1 MAAFAALLFLLAA
14 SASAQD
20 TTADLLVPDADPDT
34 YLTSYAVGDETTIT
48 PMGVGDDDKQYSFL
62 VDDFG
67 ESDVGRF
74 VPSADFVE
82 VEAPGCD
89 DDEGCN
95 TIPTLNVGPATT
107 FGKAKSESA
116 SSAVASVSWVVAGC
130 VAVGV
135 VAIAAITGY
144 RRRAAE
150 RAQALLPLDMV

>member
-95 TIPTLNVGPATT
+95 AIPTLNVGPATT

-116 SSAVASVSWVVAGC
+116 SSAVASASWVVAGC
-130 VAVGV
+130 VAVRV

-144 RRRAAE
+144 RRHTAARTE
-150 RAQALLPLDMV
+150 ASLL

>member
-1 MAAFAALLFLLAA
+1 MSWCTKA
-14 SASAQD
+14 SSNVFGASGGGSG
-20 TTADLLVPDADPDT
+20 
-34 YLTSYAVGDETTIT
+34 SYSYGSVK
-48 PMGVGDDDKQYSFL
+48 DDDAPVY
-62 VDDFG
+62 DDFG